1 MRPVPA
7 SRVDEAGNRYEMRRL
22 ADGERFEII
31 KNFFDEGEMRGLLA
45 RYGRNVKFEALE
57 AFWVVTYTT
66 SGGSVRQSD
75 GEG

>member
-1 MRPVPA
+1 
-7 SRVDEAGNRYEMRRL
+7 
-22 ADGERFEII
+22 
-31 KNFFDEGEMRGLLA
+31 MRGLLA